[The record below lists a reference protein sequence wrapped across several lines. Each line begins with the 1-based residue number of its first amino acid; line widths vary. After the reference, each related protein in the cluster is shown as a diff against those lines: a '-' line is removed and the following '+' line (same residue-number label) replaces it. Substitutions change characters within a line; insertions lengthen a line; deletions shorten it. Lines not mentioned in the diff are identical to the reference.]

1 MEDEYGIQG
10 RFICAL
16 LNCSHQHRGRTPW
29 LVMGKTMLILL
40 IAAAV
45 LLSFV
50 VELAIE
56 AIRENREELES

>member
-1 MEDEYGIQG
+1 MEDEYSIQG

-16 LNCSHQHRGRTPW
+16 LKCGYQRRGKTPC